1 VRLPS
6 ILDDLSVGVARG
18 LGDRQRC
25 AALRQFQSER
35 YIFDGLDAVEPTGV
49 VGVEE
54 DVDAVAQAPNRMSP
68 SGLRLMLGR
77 RARRLR
83 RGYRAIQRQGSTAET
98 PELELILERI

>member
-1 VRLPS
+1 MRLPS

-54 DVDAVAQAPNRMSP
+54 DVDAVAQTFWHH
-68 SGLRLMLGR
+68 LRLTQG
-77 RARRLR
+77 
-83 RGYRAIQRQGSTAET
+83 GRQGGVVDTRGAPRTYGLGDHGHLRQQHLVVQTTS
-98 PELELILERI
+98 

>member
-1 VRLPS
+1 MRLPS

-54 DVDAVAQAPNRMSP
+54 DVDAAGPERAWDWSIVSTIRLAAP
-68 SGLRLMLGR
+68 
-77 RARRLR
+77 AR
-83 RGYRAIQRQGSTAET
+83 T
-98 PELELILERI
+98 